1 MKFIYPAIIK
11 PTESGCFQATFPD
24 LACCEATGET
34 LEETVDAANAAMYD
48 WIYLELSEDG
58 TLPPISDEHDLRQH
72 LLEGETI
79 RNICV
84 NVVLTDGWD
93 E

>member
-1 MKFIYPAIIK
+1 MKFIYPAIISK
-11 PTESGCFQATFPD
+11 TDEGSYKAAFPD
-24 LACCEATGET
+24 LSCCEASGDT

-48 WIYLELSEDG
+48 WIYLELSEEG
-58 TLPPISDEHDLRQH
+58 TLPPVSDEQDLRRH
-72 LLEGETI
+72 LQPDEVI

>member
-1 MKFIYPAIIK
+1 MKFIYPAILSK
-11 PTESGCFQATFPD
+11 TDDGRYEASFPD
-24 LACCEATGET
+24 LACCEASGDT
-34 LEETVDAANAAMYD
+34 LEDAVDAANAAMYD
-48 WIYLELSEDG
+48 WIYLELSEEG
-58 TLPPISDEHDLRQH
+58 TLPPISDEQDLRRH
-72 LLEGETI
+72 LQADQVI

>member
-1 MKFIYPAIIK
+1 MKFIYPAIISRTGDSQYK
-11 PTESGCFQATFPD
+11 AFFPD
-24 LACCEATGET
+24 LACCEAVGDT
-34 LEETVDAANAAMYD
+34 LEDTVDAANAAMYD
-48 WIYLELSEDG
+48 WIYLELSEEG
-58 TLPPISDEHDLRQH
+58 VLPPISDEQDLRRH
-72 LLEGETI
+72 LQPDQVI

>member
-1 MKFIYPAIIK
+1 MKFIYPAIISE
-11 PTESGCFQATFPD
+11 TDNGYRADFPD
-24 LACCEATGET
+24 LNCCEAFGET

-48 WIYLELSEDG
+48 WICLELSEEG
-58 TLPPISDEHDLRQH
+58 TLPPISDGQDLRRRLGPGQ
-72 LLEGETI
+72 TI

>member
-1 MKFIYPAIIK
+1 MKFIYPAIIAK
-11 PTESGCFQATFPD
+11 TPSGQFKATFPD
-24 LACCEATGET
+24 LSCCEATADT

-58 TLPPISDEHDLRQH
+58 TLPPISDESDLRKH
-72 LLEGETI
+72 LQSDEVI